1 MGADSA
7 VRGIVDEA
15 HQAAA
20 SQALDYLSEHAGYT
34 RKQVKEPT
42 GKRLI
47 VETHTTT
54 KLREEFKTSAVPD
67 AIKRNLRVW

>member
-47 VETHTTT
+47 VENTQPPSCVKNSKHPQSPT
-54 KLREEFKTSAVPD
+54 R
-67 AIKRNLRVW
+67 

>member
-20 SQALDYLSEHAGYT
+20 SQAPDYLSEHAGYT

-47 VETHTTT
+47 VE
-54 KLREEFKTSAVPD
+54 K
-67 AIKRNLRVW
+67 

>member
-47 VETHTTT
+47 VETTHNHQ
-54 KLREEFKTSAVPD
+54 A
-67 AIKRNLRVW
+67 A